1 VDSGRPI
8 DGSISPDGQWL
19 LYSSVSGHRREVFV
33 QSLPA
38 EAGGQ
43 AAAKGRIQ
51 ISTTGGTVPVWRGD
65 GKEILY
71 LAPDGK
77 LMAVPVKDGG
87 IFGSPQALFATRLNP
102 QAQGL
107 AYDVSPDG
115 QRFLIDQP
123 VAHTGDVSI
132 TVIANWPALL
142 KKGAFAP

>member
-1 VDSGRPI
+1 M
-8 DGSISPDGQWL
+8 
-19 LYSSVSGHRREVFV
+19 FV
-33 QSLPA
+33 QSLPT

-43 AAAKGRIQ
+43 AAEMRRIQ

-71 LAPDGK
+71 LALDGK
-77 LMAVPVKDGG
+77 LMAVPVKRGG
-87 IFGSPQALFATRLNP
+87 IFGAPQALFATRLNP

-107 AYDVSPDG
+107 ANYDVSSDG

-132 TVIANWPALL
+132 TVIVNWPELL
-142 KKGAFAP
+142 KKGAGAP